1 MGRRLEIVAA
11 AALTAAALWAGQ
23 VRAAEEASPEAA
35 SVSGLHIELNRVAD
49 NGGGGCRLT
58 FVVRNAT
65 GGEVPQPR
73 FEFVLFDSDGLVDR
87 LTTFDFGALAPEKTS
102 VRQFDLAGVACGK
115 LGRILVN
122 GPAQCGEGGAAA
134 HCQAQLSLASRAE
147 IPLGR

>member
-11 AALTAAALWAGQ
+11 VALTAAALWAGQ
-23 VRAAEEASPEAA
+23 ARAAADSPEAA

>member
-23 VRAAEEASPEAA
+23 ARAAEDAAGEGAS
-35 SVSGLHIELNRVAD
+35 SSGLHIELNRVTD

-87 LTTFDFGALAPEKTS
+87 LTTFDFGALPPEKTS

-134 HCQAQLSLASRAE
+134 HCQAQLTLASRAE

>member
-23 VRAAEEASPEAA
+23 ARAAEDASKDGA
-35 SVSGLHIELNRVAD
+35 SSPGLHIELNRVAD